1 MNISYEER
9 EKSNKTVEEAMR
21 RKGELLF
28 TFEHNAHK
36 IDISRKEYEKITIVV
51 ENEEK
56 GSYVFD
62 LEAISTKSGDFKRLL
77 DEYYNFDGYTVIRY
91 LNLFSFEKFVGE
103 KLEEKEMCEYSEVEE
118 YHTIEELRSIYYRVM
133 N

>member
-1 MNISYEER
+1 MSEIEIGYEER
-9 EKSNKTVEEAMR
+9 VKSNKTVEEAMR

-36 IDISRKEYEKITIVV
+36 IDISKKEYERITIVV

-77 DEYYNFDGYTVIRY
+77 EEYYNFDGYTNIKY
-91 LNLFSFEKFVGE
+91 FSWINLS
-103 KLEEKEMCEYSEVEE
+103 
-118 YHTIEELRSIYYRVM
+118 
-133 N
+133 